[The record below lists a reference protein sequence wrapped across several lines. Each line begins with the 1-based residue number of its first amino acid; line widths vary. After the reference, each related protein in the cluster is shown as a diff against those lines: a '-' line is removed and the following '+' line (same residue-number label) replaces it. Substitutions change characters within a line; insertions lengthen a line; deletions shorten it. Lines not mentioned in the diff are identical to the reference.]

1 MFQEEWPGSHTA
13 DAWRRTV
20 ARFLRPRKKASVVVM
35 CGVREVWIQVI
46 ATGMKRRHL
55 EGKKREY
62 MASDS

>member
-1 MFQEEWPGSHTA
+1 MA
-13 DAWRRTV
+13 DAWRRRVT
-20 ARFLRPRKKASVVVM
+20 RFLKLRKKASVVVM

-46 ATGMKRRHL
+46 AMGMKRRYL